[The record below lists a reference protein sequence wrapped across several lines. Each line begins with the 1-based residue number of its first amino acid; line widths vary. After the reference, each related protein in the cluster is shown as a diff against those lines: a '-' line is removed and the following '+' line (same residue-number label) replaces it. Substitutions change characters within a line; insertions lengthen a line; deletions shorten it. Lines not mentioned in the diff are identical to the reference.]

1 MRQMFTSPRLENVER
16 VAQLL
21 NEAGIQTKISNGRSY
36 KGSHRGGFSYR
47 ESERSGGQPA
57 VWVIV
62 SEDQPRA
69 REILRD
75 AGLLD
80 TTRAPQAAPVA
91 PIFRAPDVRTPA
103 AAQKRVL
110 ALKMGFLVAIV
121 MILGLVMIQVV
132 PDSARTERTS
142 TTATT
147 TSTPAAVAVTPTPE
161 ALALLILNSESS
173 MRAPAVLC
181 AAVDG
186 KDAAPGVLAQ
196 LQRPSRKVVAASQCV
211 RVANAASGSYQRGT
225 GSRAYFIEVSGFR
238 QSADT
243 AQIRFNAFHNLKSAT
258 SKTLEV
264 RKVGGEWEIVRVL
277 RRVEF

>member
-21 NEAGIQTKISNGRSY
+21 NEAGIQTKITNGRSY

-47 ESERSGGQPA
+47 ESERAGGQPA

-75 AGLLD
+75 AGLLE
-80 TTRAPQAAPVA
+80 TTRGSQAASTA
-91 PIFRAPDVRTPA
+91 PIFRAPEVRTPA

-121 MILGLVMIQVV
+121 MIIGLVMIQAMPESVQ
-132 PDSARTERTS
+132 PDRTS
-142 TTATT
+142 AT
-147 TSTPAAVAVTPTPE
+147 PPPPQAPGDVAATPTPD
-161 ALALLILNSESS
+161 ALAVLILNSESS

-181 AAVDG
+181 VSVDG
-186 KDAAPGVLAQ
+186 KDPTPNVLAQ
-196 LQRPSRKVVAASQCV
+196 LQRPSRTVAPASQCV
-211 RVANAASGSYQRGT
+211 RVANAASGSYHRPT
-225 GSRAYFIEVSGFR
+225 ASKAFFIEVSGFR
-238 QSADT
+238 QAADT
-243 AQIRFNAFHNLKSAT
+243 AQIQFNAFHHRQAAT
-258 SKTLEV
+258 NKTLEV
-264 RKVGGEWEIVRVL
+264 RQVGNDWEIVQLL
-277 RRVEF
+277 RHVEF

>member
-21 NEAGIQTKISNGRSY
+21 NEAGIQTRITNGRSY

-47 ESERSGGQPA
+47 ESERSGQQPA

-69 REILRD
+69 RDILRD
-75 AGLLD
+75 AGLLE
-80 TTRAPQAAPVA
+80 TTRAAQAPT
-91 PIFRAPDVRTPA
+91 FRAPEIKTPA
-103 AAQKRVL
+103 PAQKRVL
-110 ALKMGFLVAIV
+110 SLKLGFLVAIV
-121 MILGLVMIQVV
+121 MILGLVMIQVL
-132 PDSARTERTS
+132 PDAARRNPSSAV
-142 TTATT
+142 TATT
-147 TSTPAAVAVTPTPE
+147 PAPGAVAVTSTPD
-161 ALALLILNSESS
+161 ALAVLILNSESS

-186 KDAAPGVLAQ
+186 KDPTPNVLAQ
-196 LQRPSRKVVAASQCV
+196 LQRPSRTVAPASQCV
-211 RVANAASGSYQRGT
+211 RVANAASGSYHRPSGNK
-225 GSRAYFIEVSGFR
+225 AFFIEVSGFR

-243 AQIRFNAFHNLKSAT
+243 AQIKFNAFHHTQSAT

-264 RKVGGEWEIVRVL
+264 HKVGNDWEIVRML
-277 RRVEF
+277 RHVEF